1 MSETEKTG
9 QATQR
14 FSQTVERVK
23 SELDRLVEMAWTR
36 GEEALQQF
44 RNFDPDSDWSPEVD
58 IVETE
63 ESLILFMNLP
73 GVPGESVNIS
83 LAGNTLE
90 ITAEYE
96 SLTLQTSD
104 KVHKR
109 ERPSGRIHRVVA
121 LPMAVENETAVA
133 RAENGV
139 FKIELKKASNLR
151 PRKVPVTVL
160 DDCDSKTDSQKEN
173 EPESAAN

>member
-1 MSETEKTG
+1 MSETDKTN

-14 FSQTVERVK
+14 FTQTVERVK
-23 SELDRLVEMAWTR
+23 SELDRIVEMAWAK

-44 RNFDPDSDWSPEVD
+44 RNFDAESDWVPEVD

-63 ESLILFMNLP
+63 ESLVLFVNLP
-73 GVPGESVNIS
+73 GIPGENVKIS
-83 LAGNTLE
+83 LAGNSLE

-109 ERPSGRIHRVVA
+109 ERPSGHVHRVIA
-121 LPMAVENETAVA
+121 LPLAVENETAVA
-133 RAENGV
+133 HAESGV
-139 FKIELKKASNLR
+139 FKIELKKASNLL
-151 PRKVPVTVL
+151 PRQVPVTVL
-160 DDCDSKTDSQKEN
+160 DDCDSQQNTSENKT
-173 EPESAAN
+173 ESEAT

>member
-1 MSETEKTG
+1 MSDTEKTS

-23 SELDRLVEMAWTR
+23 SELDRIVEIAWAR

-44 RNFDPDSDWSPEVD
+44 RHFDADSDWSPEVD

-63 ESLILFMNLP
+63 ESLILFVNLP
-73 GVPGESVNIS
+73 GVPGDRVNIS
-83 LAGNTLE
+83 IAGNSLE

-96 SLTLQTSD
+96 SLTLQDSD

-109 ERPSGRIHRVVA
+109 ERHSGHIHRVIA
-121 LPMAVENETAVA
+121 LPLAVENDSAVA
-133 RAENGV
+133 HAESGV
-139 FKIELKKASNLR
+139 FKIELKKSSNSR
-151 PRKVPVTVL
+151 TRTVPVTVL
-160 DDCDSKTDSQKEN
+160 DDCDSEN
-173 EPESAAN
+173 SGECGD